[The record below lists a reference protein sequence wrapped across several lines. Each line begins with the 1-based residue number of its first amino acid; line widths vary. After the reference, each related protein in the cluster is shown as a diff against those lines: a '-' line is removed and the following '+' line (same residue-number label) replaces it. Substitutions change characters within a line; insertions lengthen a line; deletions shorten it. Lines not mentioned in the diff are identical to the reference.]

1 MAKIRSFTELE
12 KHLMEEN
19 KMLRE
24 EIKTFYEIDTVTLDI
39 RTYNELLI
47 KAQKYIEQIN
57 KTSIA
62 SRMTKQSFK
71 NKFNKGRE

>member
-1 MAKIRSFTELE
+1 MAKSRSFTELE

-24 EIKTFYEIDTVTLDI
+24 EIRSFYEIDTVTLDI

-47 KAQKYIEQIN
+47 KAQKYIEQANRTPI
-57 KTSIA
+57 SG
-62 SRMTKQSFK
+62 RMTKQSFK